1 MVLFEGEIMKS
12 YLFILH
18 LTLLSLSAYNAQA
31 IQPQFFGKKP
41 QLKVAISLDEAQKNF
56 DKYKNKT
63 ILVEGKVVKVCQ
75 KKGCWITLK
84 GKQSETMVRFHDY
97 SFFVPKNLQNI
108 KVKVEGKLSL
118 TTMKISEQKHY
129 LEDEGAPQKK
139 IDAIKKDKETWL
151 FMATGVI
158 ASS

>member
-1 MVLFEGEIMKS
+1 MK
-12 YLFILH
+12 YFPCILH
-18 LTLLSLSAYNAQA
+18 VIFLSLSANNAQA
-31 IQPQFFGKKP
+31 VQPQFFGKKP
-41 QLKVAISLDEAQKNF
+41 QLKVAISLDEAQNNF

-84 GKQSETMVRFHDY
+84 GTKSETMVRFHDY

-108 KVKVEGKLSL
+108 RVKVEGKLSV
-118 TTMKISEQKHY
+118 TIMKISEQKHY
-129 LEDEGAPQKK
+129 LEDEGASQKK

>member
-1 MVLFEGEIMKS
+1 MCLCGVSFFPVFAGVLFVFVFLPGL
-12 YLFILH
+12 YLH
-18 LTLLSLSAYNAQA
+18 
-31 IQPQFFGKKP
+31 
-41 QLKVAISLDEAQKNF
+41 
-56 DKYKNKT
+56 
-63 ILVEGKVVKVCQ
+63 
-75 KKGCWITLK
+75 
-84 GKQSETMVRFHDY
+84 FHDY